1 MQSVDTTEQLDDKTE
16 QPPDEAK
23 DVNDDDDDNGVDDDD
38 DDDNANEEDGT
49 IDSLSKLSQQ
59 AWLPHIHIL
68 FISGLH

>member
-23 DVNDDDDDNGVDDDD
+23 DVNDDDGNGDDDDD

-49 IDSLSKLSQQ
+49 VDSLSKLSQQ

>member
-16 QPPDEAK
+16 HPPDEAK
-23 DVNDDDDDNGVDDDD
+23 DVNDDDDNGDDDND

-49 IDSLSKLSQQ
+49 VDSLSKLSQQ